1 MAPRNHKCG
10 VNDGMSAQNEAI
22 KKANQMLF
30 TNENE
35 CNLSQRFRGKN
46 EPAEGERKERGEEKQ

>member
-1 MAPRNHKCG
+1 
-10 VNDGMSAQNEAI
+10 MSAQNETI

-46 EPAEGERKERGEEKQ
+46 EPAEE